1 MKTRAITFLESKK
14 IKFEVLNY
22 EHDVKGAKFAAG
34 VLNVPIEQMIKSI
47 VIKDGD
53 GNFYFCLMPGDLEIS
68 LKKAAKLLDVK
79 TITLSRQDEAER
91 LTGYLVGGI
100 SPFGSKKNLPVIL
113 NTSLECFG
121 TIYINAGA
129 RGIILKMSLSD
140 LIKTLNPLIGDL
152 SAE

>member
-22 EHDVKGAKFAAG
+22 EHEVKGAKYAAG
-34 VLNVPIEQMIKSI
+34 ILNVPIEQMIKSI

-68 LKKAAKLLDVK
+68 PKKAAKLLDVK
-79 TITLSRQDEAER
+79 TIALSRQDEAER

-100 SPFGSKKNLPVIL
+100 SPFGSKKSLPVIL
-113 NTSLECFG
+113 NSSLEQFE

-129 RGIILKMSLSD
+129 RGIILKMNLAD
-140 LIKTLNPLIGDL
+140 LKKLLNPLTGDL